1 MPRTPPTEAGTRERL
16 VDTSGELFSRR
27 GYAGT
32 GLKAIL
38 AASHAPYGSLY
49 HFFPGGKEELGV
61 AALRAGG
68 ITYRELVE
76 ASFAEGFD
84 VVTPTANFFEGA
96 AAVVEMT
103 DYADACPIA
112 TVALEV
118 ASTSEPMRKA
128 AADAFESW
136 LEVLQDRYTAAGI
149 GPPRRVQLAVE
160 LFCSL
165 EGAFLLSRTTR
176 SVEPI
181 LIAGRAAAA
190 AVRAARAA
198 QVSCAASR
206 CSRGARSAGR
216 TRR

>member
-1 MPRTPPTEAGTRERL
+1 MPSVTPTEGSTRERL
-16 VDTSGELFSRR
+16 VDTSVELFSRQ

-61 AALRAGG
+61 AAIQAGG
-68 ITYRELVE
+68 TTYRALVE
-76 ASFAEGFD
+76 AIFGEGLD
-84 VVTPTANFFEGA
+84 VVVATNNFFEGA

-103 DYADACPIA
+103 DFADACPIA

-118 ASTSEPMRKA
+118 ASTSEPMRRA

-136 LEVLQDRYTAAGI
+136 LDVLHERFTAAGI
-149 GPPRRVQLAVE
+149 GAPRASELAIE

-181 LIAGRAAAA
+181 LIAGRAATA
-190 AVRAARAA
+190 AVQAALAA
-198 QVSCAASR
+198 QVS
-206 CSRGARSAGR
+206 
-216 TRR
+216 